1 MFHLRS
7 TRPAWATIAL
17 IFSVCA
23 FAGTVFS
30 EETKIGYINSEQLL
44 ASHTPHAEAMAKFNE
59 FRTNWEKEA
68 LDRRTDLERL
78 MEELERQ
85 QLLLSEQRRKEM
97 ERTIEAKAKEYEKFV
112 DDAVRVPDGKLARK
126 QEELLKPIYD
136 RINEV
141 LQQIG
146 EEEGYD
152 FIFDAVSGLAFAQ
165 PEYDLTER
173 VLEELKKEKE

>member
-1 MFHLRS
+1 MFHLRFR
-7 TRPAWATIAL
+7 RPAWATIAL
-17 IFSVCA
+17 IFSVCT
-23 FAGTVFS
+23 FVGTVFG

-59 FRTNWEKEA
+59 FRANWEKEA
-68 LDRRTDLERL
+68 LDKRADLERL
-78 MEELERQ
+78 MGELERQ
-85 QLLLSEQRRKEM
+85 QLILTEQRRKKM
-97 ERTIEAKAKEYEKFV
+97 EQDIEAKATEYEKFV

-152 FIFDAVSGLAFAQ
+152 FIFDAVSGLAFAK
-165 PEYDLTER
+165 PDYDLTER
-173 VLEELKKEKE
+173 VLEELKEEEE